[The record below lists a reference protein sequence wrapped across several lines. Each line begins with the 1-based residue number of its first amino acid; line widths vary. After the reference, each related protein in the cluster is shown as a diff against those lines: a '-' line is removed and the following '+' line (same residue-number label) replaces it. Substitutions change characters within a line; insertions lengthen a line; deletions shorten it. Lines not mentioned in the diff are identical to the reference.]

1 MQYSNL
7 AMRMFCSTY
16 GRRCLSATNRHRLR
30 FSESVSPTYRFLRA
44 HGKPQISGQYLAGF
58 KSSRVKAMAGAD
70 EDLLTTLKARGLFD
84 NCTDESGLRDALQL
98 PIKIYCGFDPTADSL
113 HLGNLLGIIILSW
126 FQRAGHQPVILVGGA
141 TGSVG
146 DPSGR
151 SQERP
156 LLDEKTL
163 SANVSA
169 ICDSIESILKRN
181 GGHGDTT
188 VLNNYDWFKDIS
200 LLGFLRDTG
209 KFARLGTML
218 SKDSVRKRLESED
231 GLSFTEFTYQL
242 LQGYD
247 FHKLNIDYNCILQ
260 MGGSDQWGNIIC
272 GIDLSRRLAGKELYG
287 LTTPLLTTSSGQK
300 MGKTEDGAI
309 WLNFISDKDNYS
321 THPRDFW
328 NYWRDKTENNDVGKF
343 LKLFTDMPLNEIDE
357 IEKLENEDIEKGKEL
372 LATKITEL
380 VHGKDSDWKSKKT
393 IILKK
398 EDFENGYGLLSLLS
412 NDDLGLAKSN
422 SEARRFIQSKA
433 VKLNGELI
441 DDEKYTLTLGSFKK
455 SKEIEISLGKKKKII
470 IGID

>member
-1 MQYSNL
+1 MSNYK
-7 AMRMFCSTY
+7 SD
-16 GRRCLSATNRHRLR
+16 
-30 FSESVSPTYRFLRA
+30 FLKHINER
-44 HGKPQISGQYLAGF
+44 GFIYQISDSDRLDQIF
-58 KSSRVKAMAGAD
+58 SKD
-70 EDLLTTLKARGLFD
+70 
-84 NCTDESGLRDALQL
+84 
-98 PIKIYCGFDPTADSL
+98 KITAYIGFDCTAPNLHIGSL
-113 HLGNLLGIIILSW
+113 MQILLLKKLQD
-126 FQRAGHQPVILVGGA
+126 FGHTPIVLIGGA
-141 TGSVG
+141 TSKIG
-146 DPSGR
+146 DPSLKDKSRKMLSYEDINNNIKGIKKVF
-151 SQERP
+151 EKF
-156 LLDEKTL
+156 LDINKIKIIDNSEWLEK
-163 SANVSA
+163 
-169 ICDSIESILKRN
+169 
-181 GGHGDTT
+181 
-188 VLNNYDWFKDIS
+188 LNYID
-200 LLGFLRDTG
+200 FLREIG
-209 KFARLGTML
+209 SHFSVNRML
-218 SKDSVRKRLESED
+218 SFDSVKLRLEREQN
-231 GLSFTEFTYQL
+231 LSFLEFNYMI

-247 FHKLNIDYNCILQ
+247 FYKLNKDYNCNLQ

-309 WLNFISDKDNYS
+309 WLNFISDKDSYS

-441 DDEKYTLTLGSFKK
+441 DDEKYTLTLGSFEK

>member
-1 MQYSNL
+1 MSNYK
-7 AMRMFCSTY
+7 SD
-16 GRRCLSATNRHRLR
+16 
-30 FSESVSPTYRFLRA
+30 FLKHINER
-44 HGKPQISGQYLAGF
+44 GFIYQISDSDRLDQIF
-58 KSSRVKAMAGAD
+58 SKD
-70 EDLLTTLKARGLFD
+70 
-84 NCTDESGLRDALQL
+84 
-98 PIKIYCGFDPTADSL
+98 KITAYIGFDCTAPNLHIGSL
-113 HLGNLLGIIILSW
+113 MQILLLKKLQD
-126 FQRAGHQPVILVGGA
+126 FGHTPIVLIGGA
-141 TGSVG
+141 TSKIG
-146 DPSGR
+146 DPSLKDKSRKMLSYEDINNNIKGIKKVF
-151 SQERP
+151 EKF
-156 LLDEKTL
+156 LDINKIKIIDNSEWLEK
-163 SANVSA
+163 
-169 ICDSIESILKRN
+169 
-181 GGHGDTT
+181 
-188 VLNNYDWFKDIS
+188 LNYID
-200 LLGFLRDTG
+200 FLREIG
-209 KFARLGTML
+209 SHFSVNRML
-218 SKDSVRKRLESED
+218 SFDSVKLRLEREQN
-231 GLSFTEFTYQL
+231 LSFLEFNYMI

-247 FHKLNIDYNCILQ
+247 FYKLNIDYNCNLQ

-309 WLNFISDKDNYS
+309 WLNFISDKDSYS

-412 NDDLGLAKSN
+412 NNDLGLAKSN

>member
-1 MQYSNL
+1 MSNYK
-7 AMRMFCSTY
+7 SD
-16 GRRCLSATNRHRLR
+16 
-30 FSESVSPTYRFLRA
+30 FLKHINER
-44 HGKPQISGQYLAGF
+44 GFIYQISDSDRLDQIF
-58 KSSRVKAMAGAD
+58 SKD
-70 EDLLTTLKARGLFD
+70 
-84 NCTDESGLRDALQL
+84 
-98 PIKIYCGFDPTADSL
+98 KITAYIGFDCTAPNLHIGSL
-113 HLGNLLGIIILSW
+113 MQILLLKKLQD
-126 FQRAGHQPVILVGGA
+126 FGHTPIVLIGGA
-141 TGSVG
+141 TSKIG
-146 DPSGR
+146 DPSLKDKSRKMLSYEDINNNIKGIKKVF
-151 SQERP
+151 EKF
-156 LLDEKTL
+156 LDINKIKIIDNSEWLEK
-163 SANVSA
+163 
-169 ICDSIESILKRN
+169 
-181 GGHGDTT
+181 
-188 VLNNYDWFKDIS
+188 LNYID
-200 LLGFLRDTG
+200 FLREIG
-209 KFARLGTML
+209 SHFSVNRML
-218 SKDSVRKRLESED
+218 SFDSVKLRLEREQN
-231 GLSFTEFTYQL
+231 LSFLEFNYMI

-247 FHKLNIDYNCILQ
+247 FYKLNIDYNCNLQ

-441 DDEKYTLTLGSFKK
+441 DDEKYTLTLDSFEK

>member
-1 MQYSNL
+1 MSNYK
-7 AMRMFCSTY
+7 SD
-16 GRRCLSATNRHRLR
+16 
-30 FSESVSPTYRFLRA
+30 FLKHINER
-44 HGKPQISGQYLAGF
+44 GFIYQISDSDRLDQIF
-58 KSSRVKAMAGAD
+58 TKD
-70 EDLLTTLKARGLFD
+70 
-84 NCTDESGLRDALQL
+84 
-98 PIKIYCGFDPTADSL
+98 KITAYIGFDCTAPNLHIGSL
-113 HLGNLLGIIILSW
+113 MQILLLKKLQD
-126 FQRAGHQPVILVGGA
+126 FGHTPIVLIGGA
-141 TGSVG
+141 TSKIG
-146 DPSGR
+146 DPSLKDKSRKMLSYEDINNNIKGIKKVF
-151 SQERP
+151 EKF
-156 LLDEKTL
+156 LDINKIKIIDNSEWLEK
-163 SANVSA
+163 
-169 ICDSIESILKRN
+169 
-181 GGHGDTT
+181 
-188 VLNNYDWFKDIS
+188 LNYID
-200 LLGFLRDTG
+200 FLREIG
-209 KFARLGTML
+209 SHFSVNRML
-218 SKDSVRKRLESED
+218 SFDSVKLRLEREQN
-231 GLSFTEFTYQL
+231 LSFLEFNYMI

-247 FHKLNIDYNCILQ
+247 FYKLNIDYNCNLQ